1 LQHKRVSFQGGET
14 REQFKAPVRATLS
27 NSSYMGGSKASQGKA
42 SQGKAWLYGPDLCE
56 ILVAKIDCS
65 PNFYVKIYAEKK
77 FESENK

>member
-42 SQGKAWLYGPDLCE
+42 WLYGPVLCE

>member
-1 LQHKRVSFQGGET
+1 
-14 REQFKAPVRATLS
+14 
-27 NSSYMGGSKASQGKA
+27 MGGSKA